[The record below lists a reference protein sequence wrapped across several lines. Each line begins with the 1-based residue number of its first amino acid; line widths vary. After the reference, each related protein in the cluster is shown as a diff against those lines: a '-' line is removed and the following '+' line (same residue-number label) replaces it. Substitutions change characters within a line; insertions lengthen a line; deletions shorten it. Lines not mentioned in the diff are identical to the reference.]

1 PSLFLHYLIRR
12 MDLNAL
18 RSVHARDELDYL
30 MHYVEYGLFFRGT
43 NQQKPNQETMLSGFT
58 AALDQYYRRVE
69 GISQYGKKPK
79 VKVRPRTKRMLETL
93 ERVRPRHYVSAC
105 LQLLEFDIPDREEL
119 LGKLTGHLK
128 KLHEKSAAFGFSLLA
143 NDECKQGLALAT
155 ALNAETMREIVLG
168 RAMEHCRNYSLQE
181 LCVIVQSVPL
191 GQPPLWILLATPEGV
206 ISDNATRLLR
216 QLRFEGEEF
225 HPYGR

>member
-1 PSLFLHYLIRR
+1 
-12 MDLNAL
+12 
-18 RSVHARDELDYL
+18 
-30 MHYVEYGLFFRGT
+30 
-43 NQQKPNQETMLSGFT
+43 
-58 AALDQYYRRVE
+58 VE